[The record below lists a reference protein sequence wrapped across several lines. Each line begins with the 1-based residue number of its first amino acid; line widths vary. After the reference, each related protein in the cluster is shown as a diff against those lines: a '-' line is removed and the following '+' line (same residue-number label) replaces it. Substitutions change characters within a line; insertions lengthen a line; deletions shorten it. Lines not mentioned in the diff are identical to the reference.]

1 MHIANKKALFDFTLL
16 EKLEA
21 GVSLL
26 GAEVKSL
33 KGGRATL
40 EGSFVKII
48 GSEAYLVGAQ
58 IFPYPYARPEG
69 YDPQRTRKLLLHK
82 AEILRLKHRL
92 DADRLTL
99 VPLSWYSK
107 GPRVKLE
114 IAVGR
119 GRKQF
124 EKRDIIKRREDK
136 RNLERVFRGKVK

>member
-1 MHIANKKALFDFTLL
+1 MKILNKKAFFDYTLL
-16 EKLEA
+16 EKIEA

-40 EGSFVKII
+40 EGAFVKII

-58 IFPYPYARPEG
+58 VFPYPYARPEG

-92 DADRLTL
+92 EADRLTL
-99 VPLSWYSK
+99 VPVSWYSK
-107 GPRVKLE
+107 GPQIKLE
-114 IAVGR
+114 IAVAR
-119 GRKQF
+119 GKKQY
-124 EKRDIIKRREDK
+124 EKRDVIKRREDK
-136 RNLERVFRGKVK
+136 RNLERQFRGKVK